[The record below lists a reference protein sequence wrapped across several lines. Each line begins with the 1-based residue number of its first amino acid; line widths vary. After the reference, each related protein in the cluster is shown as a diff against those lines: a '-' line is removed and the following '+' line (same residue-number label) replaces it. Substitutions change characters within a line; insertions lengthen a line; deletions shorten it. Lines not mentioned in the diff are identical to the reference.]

1 MHITVKI
8 NVHVLSTGQKPIHNM
23 HPKDFSKI
31 YGTLVL
37 FSLEN
42 YFLENILNFSY
53 CYISFY

>member
-23 HPKDFSKI
+23 HSKDFSKI

-42 YFLENILNFSY
+42 YLLENILNFSY